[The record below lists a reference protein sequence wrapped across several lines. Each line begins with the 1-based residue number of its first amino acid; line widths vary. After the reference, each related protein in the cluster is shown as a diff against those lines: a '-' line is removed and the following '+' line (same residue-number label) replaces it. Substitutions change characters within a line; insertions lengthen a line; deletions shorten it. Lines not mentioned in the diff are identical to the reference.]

1 MSGNNQ
7 PPINILNATNLGNAP
22 YSTVVANND
31 NNSYTTSVAASFNNL
46 VNVFLPAVQ
55 IPGSN
60 ASATGATGANITN
73 VLQVSD
79 TIVCAN
85 AANTH
90 KTIIDG
96 SNLYVGW
103 MGASGPTGTNYGPT
117 GYVGN
122 INVSSIN
129 GVSVNSFVGAT
140 GATGPQGL
148 QGPQGITGFTGATGA
163 TGPEGLQGPQG
174 ITGFT
179 GATGATG
186 ATGPDGLQGPQGI
199 TGFTGATGPEGPQG
213 PTGNSLWGI
222 TGTSVWG
229 VTGSNILYGGN
240 GDGGGGTVT
249 INNVASVR
257 HISEQISGSTGAA
270 GVSPFVCDYITG
282 SVFFIPTVTSASFTV
297 SLINLPSITSQTQS
311 YIVTIVFN
319 AVSSTSYCNTI
330 TLSNTS
336 TPGGTVTLRYNGGA
350 TAIPTIAPGNTV
362 TQQFAIANYGGT
374 QLVLTSISAFS

>member
-7 PPINILNATNLGNAP
+7 SPTSIIPQTNLGNAP

-31 NNSYTTSVAASFNNL
+31 NNSYTTSVATSFNNL

-55 IPGSN
+55 VPGSN
-60 ASATGATGANITN
+60 ASASGATGANITN

-103 MGASGPTGTNYGPT
+103 MGETGPTGTNYGPT

-129 GVSVNSFVGAT
+129 GLSVNSFVGAT

-148 QGPQGITGFTGATGA
+148 QGVQGITGL
-163 TGPEGLQGPQG
+163 TGPQGEQGVQG
-174 ITGFT
+174 ITGLT
-179 GATGATG
+179 
-186 ATGPDGLQGPQGI
+186 GPQGEQ
-199 TGFTGATGPEGPQG
+199 GVQG

-229 VTGSNILYGGN
+229 VTGSNILYGGD

-336 TPGGTVTLRYNGGA
+336 TPGGTVTLKYNGGA
-350 TAIPTIAPGNTV
+350 TAIPTIAAGNTV
-362 TQQFAIANYGGT
+362 TQQFAITNYGGT
-374 QLVLTSISAFS
+374 QLVLTSISAFL